1 MEATNKKNSSKQ
13 AYTDGSLAT
22 ACVRGRHAVISHFT
36 EFLAEI
42 KMSEQQWR
50 SIRTINDFEP
60 IRLSVLC
67 QRTCIH
73 KVSMTRII
81 RALTQRGLVLSQPD
95 LSDGRAQVITVTEE
109 GKKFIRSVSPQAD
122 QITGSV
128 VKKFGRENTKRLLD
142 LLDQL
147 SRIEP

>member
-1 MEATNKKNSSKQ
+1 METTNKKPTPKP

-22 ACVRGRHAVISHFT
+22 ACVRGRHAVVSHFT
-36 EFLAEI
+36 NFLAEI

-73 KVSMTRII
+73 KVSMTRIV
-81 RALTQRGLVLSQPD
+81 RALIQRGLVLSQPD
-95 LSDGRAQVITVTEE
+95 LSDRRAQIITVTQE
-109 GKKFIRSVSPQAD
+109 GKEFIRTVSPQAD
-122 QITGSV
+122 QITGAV
-128 VKKFGRENTKRLLD
+128 VKKFGRANAKRLLD

-147 SRIEP
+147 SRIEQ